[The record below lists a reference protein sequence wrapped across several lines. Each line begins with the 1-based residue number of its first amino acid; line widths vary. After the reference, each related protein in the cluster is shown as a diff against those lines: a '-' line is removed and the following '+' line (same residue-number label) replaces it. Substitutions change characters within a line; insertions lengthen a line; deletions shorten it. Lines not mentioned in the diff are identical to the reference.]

1 MRMRSL
7 AMLIELATSARDAA
21 LARLAEQ
28 QQRVAQ
34 ATAQLE
40 VLRNYARDY
49 RHRSQA
55 QQAAGCDPA
64 ARRNWHAFAHKLDQ
78 AIAAQQDEVRSR
90 EHQFAAGE
98 QQLRQAERKLRS
110 LQALAER
117 RQAALRAQAQRVDQK
132 QTDEQARR
140 ARDRLIATPW

>member
-1 MRMRSL
+1 MRMQSL

-21 LARLAEQ
+21 LSRLAEQ

-34 ATAQLE
+34 AAAQLE

-78 AIAAQQDEVRSR
+78 AIGAQEDEVRSR
-90 EHQFAAGE
+90 ERQLAVGA
-98 QQLRQAERKLRS
+98 QQVQQAERKLRS
-110 LQALAER
+110 LEALAER
-117 RQAALRAQAQRVDQK
+117 RRAALRAQAQRVDQK
-132 QTDEQARR
+132 RTDEQARD
-140 ARDRLIATPW
+140 ARDRLTATEW

>member
-1 MRMRSL
+1 MRMQSL
-7 AMLIELATSARDAA
+7 ALLIELATSARDAA

-34 ATAQLE
+34 ATAQLD
-40 VLRNYARDY
+40 VLRSYARDY

-78 AIAAQQDEVRSR
+78 AIAAQENEVQAR
-90 EHQFAAGE
+90 ERQLAAGA
-98 QQLRQAERKLRS
+98 QQLQQAERKLRS
-110 LQALAER
+110 LEALVER
-117 RQAALRAQAQRVDQK
+117 RQAALRVQAQRTDQK
-132 QTDEQARR
+132 QTDEQARH
-140 ARDRLIATPW
+140 ARDRLFATQW